1 MASTGGP
8 RALRRQIEGF
18 WRMDGAGVRRAV
30 SRPSVDRNRL
40 LVKVLGHSSPVS
52 DGAKLRSTKI
62 LLSYMMLATTTTTTQ
77 ASRAVPTAAA
87 GHGEQSWFAA
97 YTCANHEKRVVEHF
111 EARAVEH
118 FLPLYAS
125 ARRWKDRRVQLELP
139 LFPGYVF
146 VRIAVG
152 ARLRV
157 LEVPGVVRLVGFNG
171 QPYPLAESEI
181 ESLRKG
187 IMNGSRMEP
196 HPYLSV
202 GSRGRIRT
210 WPLAGGQAELDPTC
224 KRIS

>member
-1 MASTGGP
+1 M
-8 RALRRQIEGF
+8 
-18 WRMDGAGVRRAV
+18 
-30 SRPSVDRNRL
+30 
-40 LVKVLGHSSPVS
+40 SPVS
-52 DGAKLRSTKI
+52 DGAKLRSIEI
-62 LLSYMMLATTTTTTQ
+62 LISYIMLATTTTT
-77 ASRAVPTAAA
+77 ALVSRAVPAAAA

-111 EARAVEH
+111 EARDVEH

-125 ARRWKDRRVQLELP
+125 VRRWKDRRVQLELP

-146 VRIAVG
+146 VRIALS

-171 QPYPLAESEI
+171 QPYPLSDGEI

-187 IMNGSRMEP
+187 IMNGSRIEP

-202 GSRGRIRT
+202 GARVRIKSG
-210 WPLAGGQAELDPTC
+210 PLAGVEGSLVRKKNTFRVVLSLDLIA
-224 KRIS
+224 RSAAVEVDSADVERVLQ

>member
-1 MASTGGP
+1 
-8 RALRRQIEGF
+8 
-18 WRMDGAGVRRAV
+18 
-30 SRPSVDRNRL
+30 
-40 LVKVLGHSSPVS
+40 
-52 DGAKLRSTKI
+52 
-62 LLSYMMLATTTTTTQ
+62 MMFATTTTTTT
-77 ASRAVPTAAA
+77 ALVSRAVPPAAA
-87 GHGEQSWFAA
+87 GYGEQSWFAA

-125 ARRWKDRRVQLELP
+125 VRRWKDRRVQLDLP

-146 VRIAVG
+146 VRIVLS

-171 QPYPLAESEI
+171 QPYPLSDGEI

-187 IMNGSRMEP
+187 IMNGSRIEP

-202 GSRGRIRT
+202 GSRVRIKSG
-210 WPLAGGQAELDPTC
+210 PLAGVEGNLVRKKNTFRVVLSLDLIA
-224 KRIS
+224 RSAAVEVDSADIERVLQ

>member
-1 MASTGGP
+1 
-8 RALRRQIEGF
+8 
-18 WRMDGAGVRRAV
+18 
-30 SRPSVDRNRL
+30 
-40 LVKVLGHSSPVS
+40 
-52 DGAKLRSTKI
+52 
-62 LLSYMMLATTTTTTQ
+62 MMLATTTTTTTLV
-77 ASRAVPTAAA
+77 SRAVPPAAA
-87 GHGEQSWFAA
+87 DYGGQSWFAA

-111 EARAVEH
+111 EARDVEH

-125 ARRWKDRRVQLELP
+125 VRRWKDRRVQLDLP

-171 QPYPLAESEI
+171 QPYPLAEGEI

-187 IMNGSRMEP
+187 ILNGSRIEP

-202 GSRGRIRT
+202 GARVRIKSG
-210 WPLAGGQAELDPTC
+210 PLAGVEGNLVRKKNAYRVVLSLDLIA
-224 KRIS
+224 RSAAVEVDSADVERVLQ